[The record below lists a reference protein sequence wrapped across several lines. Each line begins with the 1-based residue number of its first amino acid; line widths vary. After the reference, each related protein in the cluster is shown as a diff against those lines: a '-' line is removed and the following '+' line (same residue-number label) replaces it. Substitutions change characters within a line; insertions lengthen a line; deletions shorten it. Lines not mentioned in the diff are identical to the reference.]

1 MIISFIFRFY
11 GQRNNQNQICK
22 SPFTKKQIKNNFF
35 YIIPLISKLHLRP
48 AHRFAPFIHK
58 KKSAFI
64 KYKNLPMEQRDNKG
78 KRASRRESNV
88 KKIEEEAVVLKLI
101 DDLKKRGS
109 LPKD

>member
-1 MIISFIFRFY
+1 
-11 GQRNNQNQICK
+11 
-22 SPFTKKQIKNNFF
+22 
-35 YIIPLISKLHLRP
+35 
-48 AHRFAPFIHK
+48 
-58 KKSAFI
+58 
-64 KYKNLPMEQRDNKG
+64 MEQRDNKG